1 MNQTLILVI
10 IALQQD
16 FFFPVCMW
24 GLCVC
29 VCGEGWGNS
38 ITLRPEKYQMSGEL
52 LSMVDLKLGYIFIS
66 FIELERYA
74 CLNGRCD

>member
-16 FFFPVCMW
+16 FFPPCVCMW

-29 VCGEGWGNS
+29 VARGGETVLPS
-38 ITLRPEKYQMSGEL
+38 RRSSGDFPSSVSL
-52 LSMVDLKLGYIFIS
+52 II
-66 FIELERYA
+66 
-74 CLNGRCD
+74 